1 MQQRPPWWL
10 WPLLAVLLPVIAVGV
25 VLWLTAAIVLQ
36 LIVWTTWCPRGRYA
50 LVVYSNSPIWKD
62 YFEQRLLPAIGNR
75 AVVLNWSER
84 RQWSYA
90 LPAALFTC
98 FGGRREFNPLAVAFA
113 PLASPVPFLSTVPGL
128 QARPPRGSR
137 GPVAKPLRR
146 AGRVRTSGKE
156 RARLTIAARS
166 ESLDR
171 TT

>member
-62 YFEQRLLPAIGNR
+62 YFERRLLPAIGNR

-90 LPAALFTC
+90 LPVALFTC
-98 FGGRREFNPLAVAFA
+98 FGGRREFNPLAVVFA
-113 PLASPVPFLSTVPGL
+113 PLAWPRRFRFYRPFQAFKHGRPDEVEAMSRCLFELLDAFAPVE
-128 QARPPRGSR
+128 
-137 GPVAKPLRR
+137 K
-146 AGRVRTSGKE
+146 
-156 RARLTIAARS
+156 S
-166 ESLDR
+166 E
-171 TT
+171 